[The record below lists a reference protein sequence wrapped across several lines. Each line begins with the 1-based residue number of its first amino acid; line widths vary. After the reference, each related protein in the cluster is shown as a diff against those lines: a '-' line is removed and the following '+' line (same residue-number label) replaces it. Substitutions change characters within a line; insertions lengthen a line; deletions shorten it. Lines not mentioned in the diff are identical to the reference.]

1 MQHRFAEKWKA
12 IDSKADVRVLRTIQ
26 EALEFARGVGGS
38 AYVTGSLHLVGG
50 VLGMLDEADAL

>member
-1 MQHRFAEKWKA
+1 M
-12 IDSKADVRVLRTIQ
+12 DDKADVRVLRTIQ

-50 VLGMLDEADAL
+50 VLGMLDKADAL